1 MTRKTSRT
9 AELPPVVVEH
19 VEAQRRRLL
28 CAGELL
34 ACVAVAYDAGRD
46 FELHD
51 AMLAIRDMINA
62 AVTALDRVE
71 LRRAASAR
79 REEDD

>member
-1 MTRKTSRT
+1 MRCGP
-9 AELPPVVVEH
+9 AVVEH
-19 VEAQRRRLL
+19 VETQRHRLL

-51 AMLAIRDMINA
+51 AMLAIRDMIDT
-62 AVTALDRVE
+62 AVTALDGVE
-71 LRRAASAR
+71 LRRAATR
-79 REEDD
+79 REKDD